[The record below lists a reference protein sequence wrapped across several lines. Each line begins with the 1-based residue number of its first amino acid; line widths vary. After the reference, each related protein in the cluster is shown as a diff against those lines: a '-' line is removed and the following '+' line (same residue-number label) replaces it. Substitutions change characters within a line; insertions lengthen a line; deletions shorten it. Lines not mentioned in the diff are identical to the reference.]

1 MAASTSEVSG
11 RIFISYRRE
20 ETAFPAGWIF
30 DRLAAHFG
38 KDQVFKDVDSIKP
51 GDDFAE
57 IIAEAVGRCAVLLAL
72 IGERWISITDKSG
85 HRRLDDPRDFVRVE
99 IEAALS
105 RGVRVIPILVGGA
118 QMPDESEL
126 PPSMTALG
134 RRQAL
139 SVDPFD
145 FDSDTG
151 KLLRFLDATT
161 FKVKVD
167 PEPVP
172 PDQAPAPPVPAA
184 DPAPD
189 SAADPAPDPAPD
201 LQARVRQQAERAAAL
216 RRQRVAQLQR
226 HLQDSAARQDW
237 YAVLGFSDQL
247 AAIDPAA
254 ADPEGLTTKA
264 QEQIARQAGVRRT
277 RAATPPAASS
287 GATGPEAG
295 PRPVRAKRRLRYRL
309 AAIVVSAIVA
319 VAVVAALTHNSP
331 SSSMATLPA
340 AYQGSWQGGIN
351 DPGVGT
357 VTVSMSLGAGS
368 AGAEVGTFVN
378 RTLECSASV
387 YFEGGAGPVYLRLV
401 TTNNILRECVPFA
414 YAETSVTSSGGLSF
428 TFEQSS
434 AVNPNEPVSTVAAG
448 SGVLSPG
455 S

>member
-38 KDQVFKDVDSIKP
+38 KDQIFKDVDSIKP
-51 GDDFAE
+51 GDDFVE
-57 IIAEAVGRCAVLLAL
+57 MIAEAVGRCAVLLAL
-72 IGERWISITDKSG
+72 IGDQWISITDKSG
-85 HRRLDDPRDFVRVE
+85 QRRLDDPKDFVRVE
-99 IEAALS
+99 IEAALD

-126 PPSMTALG
+126 PPSMATLM

-139 SVDPFD
+139 TIDPLD

-161 FKVKVD
+161 FKVKVN

-172 PDQAPAPPVPAA
+172 AAPAS
-184 DPAPD
+184 DP
-189 SAADPAPDPAPD
+189 
-201 LQARVRQQAERAAAL
+201 QARARQDAERAAAQ
-216 RRQRVAQLQR
+216 RRQQIGQLQR
-226 HLQDSAARQDW
+226 HIRDSANRQDW
-237 YAVLGFSDQL
+237 YAVLGFNDQL

-254 ADPEGLTTKA
+254 ADPEGLATMA
-264 QEQIARQAGVRRT
+264 QEQIARQAGAQRA
-277 RAATPPAASS
+277 RAAMPTAASG
-287 GATGPEAG
+287 GAAG
-295 PRPVRAKRRLRYRL
+295 PGAGPSPARPKRRLRYRV
-309 AAIVVSAIVA
+309 AAVV
-319 VAVVAALTHNSP
+319 VAVVAVVAVAAALTHHSP
-331 SSSMATLPA
+331 SSSSSTAALPA

-357 VTVSMSLGAGS
+357 VTVTMSLGAGS

-378 RTLECSASV
+378 NTLECSASV
-387 YFEGGAGPVYLRLV
+387 YFEGGSGPVYLRLV
-401 TTNNILRECVPFA
+401 TTNNILGECVPFA

-434 AVNPNEPVSTVAAG
+434 AVNPNEPVSSVAAG